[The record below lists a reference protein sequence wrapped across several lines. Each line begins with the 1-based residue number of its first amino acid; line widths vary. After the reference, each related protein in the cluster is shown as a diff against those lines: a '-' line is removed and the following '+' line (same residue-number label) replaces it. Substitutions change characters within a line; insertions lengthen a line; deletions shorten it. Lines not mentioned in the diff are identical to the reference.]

1 MDKDFLKGKRIA
13 VTALELENK
22 EHRGIA
28 SFIKSSIHILSKY
41 GAEVYLITGF
51 DCSKNFKNN
60 SDKDIENI
68 FFHEIY
74 NFLLIGKDHRQI
86 FNSNTKYKFQLILEL
101 SINLFQLLF
110 KNFLFKYKLYK
121 FNKDSKYKNLLNSKS
136 QYLKYIKGFI
146 SIKNI
151 FHLCRLRSM
160 RFMIKD
166 PILNI
171 NKGDI
176 DLIISSSPLSLRKKD
191 NKSAD
196 IVQIIHDAIPIQIL
210 NHPESKW
217 IFYNRLKDAH
227 KNCKCLYVSKESRK
241 IVKNILKIENSKST
255 GQEIIYPL
263 PSLQIEELEKAFE
276 ITSIRSIKES
286 FILFNSS
293 IVKRKKLENAINYF
307 LDSNLPRRNFLF
319 CIAGKMH
326 KSDYCDYI
334 VDLCKNHRNI
344 LLLDYVSETEKA
356 WLFLNSSLLIS
367 TSSCEGF
374 GIPLLD
380 ALSLNLSSLATS
392 IPSHQEIKN
401 LRKKNKIYLLKQD
414 KQSKWIDKLNSIT
427 KFDIKNNEAKRKR
440 INHFKYLQNEFESD
454 YLFKIGKFLNNK

>member
-13 VTALELENK
+13 ITALELENK

-51 DCSKNFKNN
+51 DCSQNFKNYSN
-60 SDKDIENI
+60 KDIENI
-68 FFHEIY
+68 FVNEIY

-86 FNSNTKYKFQLILEL
+86 FNSNTKYKFKLILEL
-101 SINLFQLLF
+101 SINLFELF
-110 KNFLFKYKLYK
+110 FNNFLFKYKLYTV
-121 FNKDSKYKNLLNSKS
+121 NKDLKYKNFLNSKS
-136 QYLKYIKGFI
+136 QYLEDIKGFI

-160 RFMIKD
+160 RFMFKD

-171 NKGDI
+171 NKEDI
-176 DLIISSSPLSLRKKD
+176 DLIISSNPLSLKKKG

-196 IVQIIHDAIPIQIL
+196 LIQIIHDAIPIQVS
-210 NHPESKW
+210 NHPENKR
-217 IFYNRLKDAH
+217 IFFNRLKDVH

-241 IVKNILKIENSKST
+241 IVKNILKIKNSKSKK
-255 GQEIIYPL
+255 EIIYPL
-263 PSLQIEELEKAFE
+263 PSLQIEQLEKAYG
-276 ITSIRSIKES
+276 ITSIRSINKS

-307 LDSNLPRRNFLF
+307 LNSNLPRRNFMF
-319 CIAGKMH
+319 CIAGKIH
-326 KSDYCDYI
+326 KSKYCNYI

-392 IPSHQEIKN
+392 IPSHQEIKDLSKN
-401 LRKKNKIYLLKQD
+401 NKINLLKQE
-414 KQSKWIDKLNSIT
+414 KQLKWIDKLNSIT
-427 KFDIKNNEAKRKR
+427 KFDIKNNEAKRQR
-440 INHFKYLQNEFESD
+440 INHFKDLQNSLERDF
-454 YLFKIGKFLNNK
+454 LFKIGKFF

>member
-13 VTALELENK
+13 ITALELENV

-28 SFIKSSIHILSKY
+28 SFIKSSINILSKY

-51 DCSKNFKNN
+51 DCSQNFKNYSN
-60 SDKDIENI
+60 KDIENI
-68 FFHEIY
+68 FVNEIY

-86 FNSNTKYKFQLILEL
+86 FNSNTKYKFKLILEL
-101 SINLFQLLF
+101 SINLFELF
-110 KNFLFKYKLYK
+110 FNNFLFKYKLYTVK
-121 FNKDSKYKNLLNSKS
+121 KDLKYKNFLNSKS
-136 QYLKYIKGFI
+136 QYLEDIKGFI

-160 RFMIKD
+160 RFMFKD

-171 NKGDI
+171 NKEDI
-176 DLIISSSPLSLRKKD
+176 DLIISSNPLSLKKKG

-196 IVQIIHDAIPIQIL
+196 LIQIIHDAIPIQVS
-210 NHPESKW
+210 NHPENKR
-217 IFYNRLKDAH
+217 IFFNRLKDVH

-241 IVKNILKIENSKST
+241 IVKNILKIKNSKSKK
-255 GQEIIYPL
+255 EIIYPL
-263 PSLQIEELEKAFE
+263 PSLQIEQLEKAYG
-276 ITSIRSIKES
+276 ITSIRSINKS

-307 LDSNLPRRNFLF
+307 LNSNLPRRNFMF
-319 CIAGKMH
+319 CIAGKIH
-326 KSDYCDYI
+326 KSKYCSYI

-392 IPSHQEIKN
+392 IPSHQEIKDLSKN
-401 LRKKNKIYLLKQD
+401 NKINLLKQE
-414 KQSKWIDKLNSIT
+414 KQLKWIDKLNSIT
-427 KFDIKNNEAKRKR
+427 KFDIKNNEAKRQR
-440 INHFKYLQNEFESD
+440 INHFKDLQNDLERDFV
-454 YLFKIGKFLNNK
+454 FKIGKFLK

>member
-13 VTALELENK
+13 ITALELENK

-51 DCSKNFKNN
+51 DCSQNFKNYSN
-60 SDKDIENI
+60 KDIENI
-68 FFHEIY
+68 FVNEIY

-86 FNSNTKYKFQLILEL
+86 FNSNTKYKFKLILEL
-101 SINLFQLLF
+101 SINLFELF
-110 KNFLFKYKLYK
+110 FNNFLFKYKLYTV
-121 FNKDSKYKNLLNSKS
+121 NKDLKYKNFLNSKS
-136 QYLKYIKGFI
+136 QYLEDIKGFI

-160 RFMIKD
+160 RFMFKD

-171 NKGDI
+171 NKEDI
-176 DLIISSSPLSLRKKD
+176 DLIISSNPLSLKKKG

-196 IVQIIHDAIPIQIL
+196 LIQIIHDAIPIQVS
-210 NHPESKW
+210 NHPENKR
-217 IFYNRLKDAH
+217 IFFNRLKDVH

-241 IVKNILKIENSKST
+241 IVKNILKIKNSKSKK
-255 GQEIIYPL
+255 EIIYPL
-263 PSLQIEELEKAFE
+263 PSLQIEQLEKAYG
-276 ITSIRSIKES
+276 ITSIRSINKS

-307 LDSNLPRRNFLF
+307 LNSNLPRRNFMF
-319 CIAGKMH
+319 CIAGKIH
-326 KSDYCDYI
+326 KSKYCNYI

-392 IPSHQEIKN
+392 IPSHQEIKDLSKN
-401 LRKKNKIYLLKQD
+401 NKINLLKQE
-414 KQSKWIDKLNSIT
+414 KQLKWIDKLNSIT
-427 KFDIKNNEAKRKR
+427 KFDIKNNEAKRQR
-440 INHFKYLQNEFESD
+440 INHFKDLQNSLERDF
-454 YLFKIGKFLNNK
+454 LFKIGKFLT

>member
-13 VTALELENK
+13 ITALELENK

-28 SFIKSSIHILSKY
+28 SFIKSLIHILNKY

-51 DCSKNFKNN
+51 DCNQNFQTNIN
-60 SDKDIENI
+60 KDVENTFI
-68 FFHEIY
+68 NQIY
-74 NFLLIGKDHRQI
+74 NFLLIGKDHRQV
-86 FNSNTKYKFQLILEL
+86 FNSNAKYKFKLLLEL
-101 SINLFQLLF
+101 SIDLF
-110 KNFLFKYKLYK
+110 KLFFRNFLLQYKLYK
-121 FNKDSKYKNLLNSKS
+121 VNKD
-136 QYLKYIKGFI
+136 LKYHNFLERKYHYLQDIRGFI

-171 NKGDI
+171 NKEDI
-176 DLIISSSPLSLRKKD
+176 DLIISSSPLSIKKKD
-191 NKSAD
+191 NKNAD
-196 IVQIIHDAIPIQIL
+196 IIQIIHDAIPIQVP
-210 NHPESKW
+210 NHPENKW
-217 IFYNRLKDAH
+217 IFYNRLKDVH

-241 IVKNILKIENSKST
+241 IVKNILNIKNSKSKLK
-255 GQEIIYPL
+255 EIIYPM
-263 PSLQIEELEKAFE
+263 PSLQIEQLEKAFK
-276 ITSIRSIKES
+276 ITSIRSIEKS

-307 LDSNLPRRNFLF
+307 LYSNLPRRNFLL
-319 CIAGKMH
+319 CIAGKIH
-326 KSDYCDYI
+326 KSEYCNYI
-334 VDLCKNHRNI
+334 LDLCKNHRNI

-401 LRKKNKIYLLKQD
+401 FSKKNKINLLKQGN
-414 KQSKWIDKLNSIT
+414 KSKWINKLNSLT

-440 INHFKYLQNEFESD
+440 INHFKNLQNDFEGD
-454 YLFKIGKFLNNK
+454 FLFKIGNFLSNK

>member
-51 DCSKNFKNN
+51 DCSQNFKNYSN
-60 SDKDIENI
+60 KDIENI
-68 FFHEIY
+68 FVNEIY

-86 FNSNTKYKFQLILEL
+86 FNSNTKYKFKLILEL
-101 SINLFQLLF
+101 SINLFELF
-110 KNFLFKYKLYK
+110 FNNFLFKYKLYTV
-121 FNKDSKYKNLLNSKS
+121 NKDLKYKNFLNSKS
-136 QYLKYIKGFI
+136 EYLEDIKGFI

-160 RFMIKD
+160 RFMFKD

-171 NKGDI
+171 NKEDI
-176 DLIISSSPLSLRKKD
+176 DLIISSNPLSLKKKG

-196 IVQIIHDAIPIQIL
+196 LIQIIHDAIPIQVS
-210 NHPESKW
+210 NHPENKR
-217 IFYNRLKDAH
+217 IFFNRLKDVH

-241 IVKNILKIENSKST
+241 IVKNILKIKNSKSKK
-255 GQEIIYPL
+255 EIIYPL
-263 PSLQIEELEKAFE
+263 PSLQIEQLEKAYG
-276 ITSIRSIKES
+276 ITSIRSINKS

-307 LDSNLPRRNFLF
+307 LNSNLPRRNFMF
-319 CIAGKMH
+319 CIAGKIH
-326 KSDYCDYI
+326 KSKYCNYI

-392 IPSHQEIKN
+392 IPSHQEIKDLSKN
-401 LRKKNKIYLLKQD
+401 NKINLLKQE
-414 KQSKWIDKLNSIT
+414 KQLKWIDKLNSIS
-427 KFDIKNNEAKRKR
+427 KFDIKNNEAKRQR
-440 INHFKYLQNEFESD
+440 INHFKDLQNSLERDF
-454 YLFKIGKFLNNK
+454 LFKIGKFLT

>member
-13 VTALELENK
+13 ITALELENK

-51 DCSKNFKNN
+51 DCSQNFKNYSN
-60 SDKDIENI
+60 KDIENI
-68 FFHEIY
+68 FVNEIY

-86 FNSNTKYKFQLILEL
+86 FNSNTKYKFKLILEL
-101 SINLFQLLF
+101 SINLFELF
-110 KNFLFKYKLYK
+110 FNNFLFKYKLYTV
-121 FNKDSKYKNLLNSKS
+121 NKDLKYKNFLNSKS
-136 QYLKYIKGFI
+136 QYLEDIKGFI

-160 RFMIKD
+160 RFMFKD

-171 NKGDI
+171 NKEDI
-176 DLIISSSPLSLRKKD
+176 DLIISSNPLSLKKKG

-196 IVQIIHDAIPIQIL
+196 LIQIIHDAIPIQVS
-210 NHPESKW
+210 NHPENKR
-217 IFYNRLKDAH
+217 IFFNRLKDVH

-241 IVKNILKIENSKST
+241 IVKNILKIKNSKSKK
-255 GQEIIYPL
+255 EIIYPL
-263 PSLQIEELEKAFE
+263 PSLQIEQLEKAYA
-276 ITSIRSIKES
+276 ITSIRSINKS

-307 LDSNLPRRNFLF
+307 LNSNLPRRNFMF
-319 CIAGKMH
+319 CIAGKIH
-326 KSDYCDYI
+326 KSKYCNYI

-392 IPSHQEIKN
+392 IPSHQEIKDLSKN
-401 LRKKNKIYLLKQD
+401 NKINLLKQE
-414 KQSKWIDKLNSIT
+414 KQLKWIDKLNSIT
-427 KFDIKNNEAKRKR
+427 KFDIKNNEAKRQR
-440 INHFKYLQNEFESD
+440 INHFKDLQNSLERDF
-454 YLFKIGKFLNNK
+454 LFKIGKFLT